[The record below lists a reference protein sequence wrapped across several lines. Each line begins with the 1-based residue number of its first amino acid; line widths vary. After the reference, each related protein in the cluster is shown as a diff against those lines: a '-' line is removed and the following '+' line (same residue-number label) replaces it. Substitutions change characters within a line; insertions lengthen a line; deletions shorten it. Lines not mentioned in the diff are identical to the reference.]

1 MSALMGFAGS
11 PNHYGEHPFI
21 LGPIFADQ
29 YNGWPVRVISLAH
42 ASLPLAL
49 SLYRIRL
56 SLSSL
61 GVGTRRT
68 GHGCCLLALL
78 ICLSCRER

>member
-29 YNGWPVRVISLAH
+29 YNGWPVRVISLAQ
-42 ASLPLAL
+42 AS
-49 SLYRIRL
+49 L
-56 SLSSL
+56 SLSLSIVSVSL
-61 GVGTRRT
+61 FPLWGWV
-68 GHGCCLLALL
+68 
-78 ICLSCRER
+78 REGRGMAVACSLCSSV